1 MIMKAQL
8 LYIWA
13 IVLISIFPASSQ
25 SESIRIRISEDSRNS
40 NITAKLEIKRGGNNT
55 TAFVCDEV
63 HWLSQPGEPR
73 IPWTVATVL
82 LPPDAD
88 LSTVACDTDVSYEQQ
103 AGEWRL
109 EPAPPSATWDEKRAQ
124 VVTIWPTGKRIVGG
138 YDLDVY
144 ETDAFWPSGQAR
156 ILTVG
161 RLRDWRLAEVALPLV
176 RYNPI
181 TGELH
186 KLISADVA
194 VTYTREEISFLGGVA
209 SLRGKSRVEKMAV
222 NFQEAS
228 QEYGIFDKAAHTS
241 SIQKA
246 TETDQNRLR
255 EPSQS
260 ANWYVILTTSAIQ
273 SASTQ
278 LSNFILHKESLG
290 FTVQVVTE
298 DFRREDS
305 THYLSGSTC
314 DERAGNI
321 RHWLKNNYDEPNDI
335 LYVLLIGN
343 PHLTSFDVDTSVPMK
358 KCSPNPNY
366 PNNHPTDYFFAE
378 LTADWD
384 KDRDGIYGEMGE
396 NASNGDE
403 VDKYFEV
410 YVGRIPYYVSIN
422 DLDHILQKTI
432 NYENSTDVQWRRN
445 IFLPLVPFEP
455 EEGVLSYELGEQIKK
470 DHLEPEG
477 ISSVR
482 IYDECYADA
491 VPPPEHLRRNRYP
504 ATEWKQGTYGLVVWL
519 THGGSTYADGIIET
533 PYTPRLNDDY
543 PAATWQGSCGNSDPN
558 NPDNLA
564 YAILRN
570 GGITTVGASGG
581 ANYWI
586 PDATTGIS
594 VAVWEGWLMNTPKEW
609 SRDKPVARL
618 CITQKKKWTCGWG
631 IITRSISTAIRQSWS
646 CLNHPPLRFRQRM
659 PFTVDPLI
667 QVDLAT
673 AGLTLSRIT
682 RICLYGGLPHT
693 KLTGL
698 SFLLPGAGA
707 L

>member
-1 MIMKAQL
+1 M
-8 LYIWA
+8 
-13 IVLISIFPASSQ
+13 
-25 SESIRIRISEDSRNS
+25 
-40 NITAKLEIKRGGNNT
+40 
-55 TAFVCDEV
+55 
-63 HWLSQPGEPR
+63 
-73 IPWTVATVL
+73 
-82 LPPDAD
+82 
-88 LSTVACDTDVSYEQQ
+88 
-103 AGEWRL
+103 
-109 EPAPPSATWDEKRAQ
+109 
-124 VVTIWPTGKRIVGG
+124 
-138 YDLDVY
+138 
-144 ETDAFWPSGQAR
+144 
-156 ILTVG
+156 
-161 RLRDWRLAEVALPLV
+161 
-176 RYNPI
+176 
-181 TGELH
+181 
-186 KLISADVA
+186 
-194 VTYTREEISFLGGVA
+194 
-209 SLRGKSRVEKMAV
+209 
-222 NFQEAS
+222 
-228 QEYGIFDKAAHTS
+228 
-241 SIQKA
+241 
-246 TETDQNRLR
+246 
-255 EPSQS
+255 
-260 ANWYVILTTSAIQ
+260 
-273 SASTQ
+273 
-278 LSNFILHKESLG
+278 
-290 FTVQVVTE
+290 VTE

-698 SFLLPGAGA
+698 SFLLPGQGRYRR